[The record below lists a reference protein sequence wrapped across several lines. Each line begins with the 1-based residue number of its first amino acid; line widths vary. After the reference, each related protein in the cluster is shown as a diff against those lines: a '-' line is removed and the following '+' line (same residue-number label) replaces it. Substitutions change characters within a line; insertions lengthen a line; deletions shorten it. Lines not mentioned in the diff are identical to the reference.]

1 MYNSVSVSEIST
13 KPWIEIKGVG
23 EMLSMKLLVVVVAL
37 MAACAQAKSA
47 CNMELQGGL
56 RITAT
61 ALEFTTDDKI
71 QYKILK
77 DQDLWVND
85 RILAL
90 NPAQQQLVK
99 QYATSIRA
107 LVPDV
112 RQLSLEG
119 VDLAS
124 EAMHLVFQE
133 LLEPDNETAK
143 KIDREFALLMSDI
156 KNSFAD
162 GKPININQKGVSDG
176 DFFGMNFETRI
187 SNIVEAAGQ
196 EISWNLIKSLGSAIF
211 SDSDKRGDF
220 ETRMNKFGEKM
231 DHQMKQRSEQL
242 DKRGNTV
249 CNSIIVLDAKEEELK
264 RSIKEIA
271 QFNLIFL
278 KTNSVTKQT
287 I

>member
-1 MYNSVSVSEIST
+1 
-13 KPWIEIKGVG
+13 
-23 EMLSMKLLVVVVAL
+23 MLGMKLFVVTLALVAS
-37 MAACAQAKSA
+37 CAQAKNA
-47 CNMELQGGL
+47 CDVELQGGL
-56 RITAT
+56 RITRST
-61 ALEFTTDDKI
+61 LEFTADDKI

-77 DQDLWVND
+77 DRDLWVND
-85 RILAL
+85 RLLIL
-90 NPAQQQLVK
+90 NPTQQQLVT

-133 LLEPDNETAK
+133 LLEPDNDTAK

-176 DFFGMNFETRI
+176 DFFGMNFEQRI
-187 SNIVEAAGQ
+187 SNIVEASGQ
-196 EISWNLIKSLGSAIF
+196 AISWNLIKILGSAIF
-211 SDSDKRGDF
+211 SGSDKRGDF

-231 DHQMKQRSEQL
+231 EHQMKLRSEQL
-242 DKRGNTV
+242 DKRGNAV
-249 CNSIIVLDAKEEELK
+249 CHSIILLDAKEEELK
-264 RSIKEIA
+264 KSIKEIA
-271 QFNLIFL
+271 QFNLILL
-278 KTNSVTKQT
+278 KANSATKQA

>member
-1 MYNSVSVSEIST
+1 
-13 KPWIEIKGVG
+13 
-23 EMLSMKLLVVVVAL
+23 MLKMKLFTVLWVL
-37 MAACAQAKSA
+37 AANCAQAKSV
-47 CNMELQGGL
+47 CDMELQGGL
-56 RITAT
+56 RITAA
-61 ALEFTTDDKI
+61 ALEFTADDKI

-85 RILAL
+85 RRLVL

-112 RQLSLEG
+112 RQLSIEG

-124 EAMHLVFQE
+124 EAMQLVFQE
-133 LLEPDNETAK
+133 LLEPDNDTAK

-162 GKPININQKGVSDG
+162 GRPININQKGVSDG

-187 SNIVEAAGQ
+187 SNIVEASGQ
-196 EISWNLIKSLGSAIF
+196 AISWNLIKSLGSAIF

-231 DHQMKQRSEQL
+231 EQQMKLRSDQL
-242 DKRGNTV
+242 DKRGNAV
-249 CNSIIVLDAKEEELK
+249 CHSIYLLDTKEEELK
-264 RSIKEIA
+264 KAIKDIA
-271 QFNLIFL
+271 QFNLILL
-278 KTNSVTKQT
+278 KTNSVAKQT